1 MTFNKNNSFEI
12 KDPWFESEFAIS
24 ILNKKK
30 IKLKLKKEAKFFIE
44 NGYLIIKKCFSQ
56 KIINETLNDFEK
68 IVNSKSFK
76 KNPDYFHY
84 NKSPRVIEG
93 WRKSKNIKNICFNK
107 KILKY
112 LSFFYNKKP
121 LPISTIN
128 FTLGTEQPLHSDY
141 IHFGSCP
148 EKFLAGV
155 WVAFEK
161 VDKNNGPL
169 QIVPKS
175 HKSKIINFYDL
186 NLDIPKTTKEL
197 KKNYTI
203 YENYLKELIK
213 VKKFKKKN
221 IYLNK
226 GDALIWAANLF
237 HGGTKIKDKR
247 RTRLSQVV
255 HYHFKDLDYI
265 YNPCFSDKNSG
276 IISKRN
282 LNEILIR

>member
-84 NKSPRVIEG
+84 NESPRVIEG
-93 WRKSKNIKNICFNK
+93 WRKSKKIKNICFNK

-203 YENYLKELIK
+203 YENYL
-213 VKKFKKKN
+213 
-221 IYLNK
+221 
-226 GDALIWAANLF
+226 
-237 HGGTKIKDKR
+237 
-247 RTRLSQVV
+247 
-255 HYHFKDLDYI
+255 
-265 YNPCFSDKNSG
+265 
-276 IISKRN
+276 
-282 LNEILIR
+282 